1 MRRIGK
7 LSAMFATAVATL
19 TLSAAAASAATTTAA
34 APAAMTTSASAA
46 SAAAPDATCTV
57 VGSGSPGYITFTL
70 HVSEDTCGQTV
81 KAAVEC
87 VLSIYQGP
95 YTDPYV
101 YEAWAYGPHVT
112 KAGTTSEA
120 DCGPANVYFLTYGYQ
135 VLNSNGTWTY
145 HQLGTE

>member
-1 MRRIGK
+1 MRRIAK

-19 TLSAAAASAATTTAA
+19 TLSAAAASAATTTA
-34 APAAMTTSASAA
+34 SASAA
-46 SAAAPDATCTV
+46 SAAAPDTTCTV

-87 VLSIYQGP
+87 VISIYQGP
-95 YTDPYV
+95 YSDPYV

-120 DCGPANVYFLTYGYQ
+120 DCGPANVYFLTYGFQ

-145 HQLGTE
+145 HQIGTE